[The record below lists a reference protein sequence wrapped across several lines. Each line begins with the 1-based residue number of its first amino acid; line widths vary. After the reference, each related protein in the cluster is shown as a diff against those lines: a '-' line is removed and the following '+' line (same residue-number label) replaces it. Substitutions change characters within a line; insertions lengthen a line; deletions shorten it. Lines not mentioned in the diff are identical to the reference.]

1 MVKISSGTDRE
12 SEKNNNEKLRLLSLY
27 WFIRR
32 RLVKLI
38 IRLWVVELI
47 QIIVLFDNQVRGISI
62 IVGITYFN
70 IEVN

>member
-1 MVKISSGTDRE
+1 MVRISSGTDRE
-12 SEKNNNEKLRLLSLY
+12 SEKNNNEKLRLLSLNR
-27 WFIRR
+27 FIRR
-32 RLVKLI
+32 LLKLI

-47 QIIVLFDNQVRGISI
+47 QIIVLFDNQVRGMSI

>member
-1 MVKISSGTDRE
+1 MIYK
-12 SEKNNNEKLRLLSLY
+12 K
-27 WFIRR
+27 

-38 IRLWVVELI
+38 TRLWVMELI
-47 QIIVLFDNQVRGISI
+47 QIIVLFDSHVRGISI